1 MNKMLALVLLF
12 VGGLSTALAY
22 DQPLTVN
29 LGATSFLDGG
39 LPNGPGWYWE
49 SYNQFYNTHRFND
62 NEGHKLPLPR
72 QSFHA
77 FANLNQVLYISPHK
91 FLGVHWGFDI
101 LLPLLVAEDI
111 DDGLHHRVLDATTG
125 VGDLLIG
132 PLWQFDPIM
141 SEEGEK
147 GRPLF
152 VQRFEIDFFLPVGK
166 YRRSIPITPGA
177 NFWSFNPYWAA
188 TIWPHAKWSISWRLH
203 YLWNGKN
210 HDPKLAFG
218 PDVSWTQAGQV
229 VHANFASS
237 VEVLKKLRLG
247 INGYF
252 FVQFTDTKVDGHNVK
267 GRRERVWAIGP
278 GLMYSFSLNN
288 VLLINLYFEQ
298 HARNR
303 PQGTSLFLRYVYHFH

>member
-1 MNKMLALVLLF
+1 MKMLTFLLF
-12 VGGLSTALAY
+12 LCGWFSLACAY
-22 DQPLTVN
+22 DQSLTVN
-29 LGATSFLDGG
+29 LGSTSFLDGG
-39 LPNGPGWYWE
+39 VPNGPGWYWE
-49 SYNQFYNTHRFND
+49 NYTQFYHTHKFTD
-62 NEGHKLPLPR
+62 NEGHKLPLPK
-72 QSFHA
+72 QSFNA
-77 FANLNQVLYISPHK
+77 IANILQLIYISQEK
-91 FLGVHWGFDI
+91 ICGVHWGFDV
-101 LLPLLVAEDI
+101 LLPMLIKKDI

-132 PLWQFDPIM
+132 PILQFDPIM

-152 VQRFEIDFFLPVGK
+152 VQRFEFDFFLPVGK
-166 YRRSIPITPGA
+166 YRRHIPITPGA

-188 TIWPHAKWSISWRLH
+188 TVWPHAKWEISWRLH
-203 YLWNGKN
+203 YLWNAKN
-210 HDPKLAFG
+210 HDPKIGFG

-229 VHANFASS
+229 VHANIASS

-252 FVQFTDTKVDGHNVK
+252 FIQFTDTKADGHHLK

-288 VLLINLYFEQ
+288 ILLVNLYFEQ

-303 PQGTSLFLRYVYHFH
+303 PQGTSLFLRYVYHF